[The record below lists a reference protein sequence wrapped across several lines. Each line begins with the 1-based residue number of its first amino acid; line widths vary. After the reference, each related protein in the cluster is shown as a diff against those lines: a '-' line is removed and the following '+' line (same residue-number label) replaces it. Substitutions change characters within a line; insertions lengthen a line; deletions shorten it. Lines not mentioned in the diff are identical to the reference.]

1 MKKWMMPVIATVFV
15 GLLIG
20 GFYAVASLSGATV
33 KGYPEMVVTTKQ
45 EQLRDYFER
54 VKKANGVQYGMM
66 AEGEAEESSDMA
78 GAAEGSSAKSSDVST
93 TNNQVEGVDEADT
106 VKLNEDYIYMVSE
119 QTVSI
124 FDVRDPDNMVQA
136 GNITFGGERYPMQL
150 FLTDDYLVVLNQ
162 NYSHQGQPVLRSDE
176 GYKWAPYDGLSVASI
191 YSLEDPT
198 NPKLVREV
206 GAEGHLAHARLTD
219 NTIYFVSSL
228 YSRMWAFEENDEVEL
243 RPFNYDSEKGEDPE
257 AIDYD
262 KITILPDTLAG
273 GYTLISAISLDD
285 LNESQLSTEGYLGSS
300 EQFYMST
307 ESLYLTTTVYSQED
321 TDSNGATDSMFWNPG
336 VRDTDVYKFD
346 FDGTD
351 VELVGSHR
359 LEGHLL
365 NQFSM
370 DEYDNH
376 FRVVTTEGDSWDE
389 SKPSEN
395 HLFILDNEMKR
406 VGELKGLAKT
416 ERIYSARFMGD
427 KAYMVTFKETDPLFV
442 FDLSDPTA
450 PAVLGE
456 LKIPGFSNY
465 LHPIDETHLLGIGY
479 ETEMVT
485 FPGSKEPSLVTGAM
499 KMSLF
504 DVSDFSN
511 PKEQDVEIIGGY
523 GSYSPAQYDHKAL
536 MIHQEKGYYGFP
548 VTLYS
553 GKPGSEVKFEGDG
566 ANVYRVTPEEGI
578 TQVASLMNDTVE
590 GQQYEE
596 WNHTIQRLVYVDDT
610 LFTLANRRISS
621 YDFNTFERKQVLD
634 Y

>member
-1 MKKWMMPVIATVFV
+1 MKKWMMPVMAMVFV

-20 GFYAVASLSGATV
+20 GFYTVSSLSGAIV
-33 KGYPEMVVTTKQ
+33 KGYPEMTVTTKQ

-54 VKKANGVQYGMM
+54 VKKSSQSRFAFGEE
-66 AEGEAEESSDMA
+66 AEGSSDMA
-78 GAAEGSSAKSSDVST
+78 GATEESSAKSSNVST
-93 TNNQVEGVDEADT
+93 TNVQVEGVDEADT
-106 VKLNEDYIYMVSE
+106 VKLNEDYIYMVSD
-119 QTVSI
+119 QKVSI
-124 FDVRDPDNMVQA
+124 FDIRDPDNMVQA
-136 GNITFGGERYPMQL
+136 GDISFGSERYPVQL
-150 FLTDDYLVVLNQ
+150 FLTEDYLVVLNQ
-162 NYSHQGQPVLRSDE
+162 NYFYQGQPVLRSDE
-176 GYKWAPYDGLSVASI
+176 GYKWAPYDGLAVASI
-191 YSLEDPT
+191 YSLEDPE

-206 GAEGHLAHARLTD
+206 GAEGQLSSARMTD
-219 NTIYFVSSL
+219 NTIYFISNL
-228 YSRMWAFEENDEVEL
+228 YSRMWAFEENEEVEL

-262 KITILPDTLAG
+262 KITILPDTLEG
-273 GYTLISAISLDD
+273 GYTLISAISLED

-307 ESLYLTTTVYSQED
+307 ESIYLTTTVYSEEGA
-321 TDSNGATDSMFWNPG
+321 DSDETTDSMFWNSG

-346 FDGTD
+346 FEGTD

-376 FRVVTTEGDSWDE
+376 FRVVTTEGDSWNE

-395 HLFILDNEMKR
+395 HLFILDDEMNR

-442 FDLSDPTA
+442 FDLSDPTN

-553 GKPGSEVKFEGDG
+553 GKAGGNVTYEGDG
-566 ANVYRVTPEEGI
+566 ANIYQVSPEQGI
-578 TQVASLMNDTVE
+578 TQVASLMNDKVE

-596 WNHTIQRLVYVDDT
+596 WNYAIQRLVYVDDT

>member
-1 MKKWMMPVIATVFV
+1 MKKWMMPVTAMVFV

-20 GFYAVASLSGATV
+20 GFYTVTSLSGAIV
-33 KGYPEMVVTTKQ
+33 KGYPEMTVTTKQ

-54 VKKANGVQYGMM
+54 VKKSSQSRFAFGEE
-66 AEGEAEESSDMA
+66 AEGSSDMA
-78 GAAEGSSAKSSDVST
+78 GATEESSAKSSDVSK
-93 TNNQVEGVDEADT
+93 TNVQVEGVDEADT
-106 VKLNEDYIYMVSE
+106 VKLNEDYIYMVSD
-119 QTVSI
+119 QKVSI
-124 FDVRDPDNMVQA
+124 FDIRDPDNMVQA
-136 GNITFGGERYPMQL
+136 GDISFGSERYPVQL
-150 FLTDDYLVVLNQ
+150 FLTEDYLVVLNQ
-162 NYSHQGQPVLRSDE
+162 NYFYQGQPVLRSDE
-176 GYKWAPYDGLSVASI
+176 GYKWAPYDGLAVASI
-191 YSLEDPT
+191 YSLEDPE

-206 GAEGHLAHARLTD
+206 GAEGQLSSARMTD
-219 NTIYFVSSL
+219 NTIYFISSL
-228 YSRMWAFEENDEVEL
+228 YSRMWAFEENEEAEL

-262 KITILPDTLAG
+262 KITILPDTLEG
-273 GYTLISAISLDD
+273 GYTLISAISLED

-307 ESLYLTTTVYSQED
+307 ESIYLTTTVYSQQGA
-321 TDSNGATDSMFWNPG
+321 DSDETTDSMFWNSG

-346 FDGTD
+346 FEGTD

-376 FRVVTTEGDSWDE
+376 FRVVTTEGDSWNE

-395 HLFILDNEMKR
+395 HLFILDDEMNR

-416 ERIYSARFMGD
+416 ERIYSARFIGD

-442 FDLSDPTA
+442 FDLSDPTK

-553 GKPGSEVKFEGDG
+553 GKAGGNVTYEGDG
-566 ANVYRVTPEEGI
+566 ANIYQVSPEQGI
-578 TQVASLMNDTVE
+578 TQVASLMNDKVE

-596 WNHTIQRLVYVDDT
+596 WNYAIQRLVYVDDT

>member
-1 MKKWMMPVIATVFV
+1 MKKWMMPVTAMVFV

-20 GFYAVASLSGATV
+20 GFYTVTSLSGAIV
-33 KGYPEMVVTTKQ
+33 KGYPEMTVTTKQ

-54 VKKANGVQYGMM
+54 VKKSSQSRFAFGEE
-66 AEGEAEESSDMA
+66 AEGSSDMA
-78 GAAEGSSAKSSDVST
+78 GATEESSAKSSDVSK
-93 TNNQVEGVDEADT
+93 TNVQVEGVDEADT
-106 VKLNEDYIYMVSE
+106 VKLNEDYIYMVSD
-119 QTVSI
+119 QKVSI
-124 FDVRDPDNMVQA
+124 FDIRDPDNMVQA
-136 GNITFGGERYPMQL
+136 GDISFGSERYPVQL
-150 FLTDDYLVVLNQ
+150 FLTEDYLVVLNQ
-162 NYSHQGQPVLRSDE
+162 NYFYQGQPVLRSDE
-176 GYKWAPYDGLSVASI
+176 GYKWAPYDGLAVASI
-191 YSLEDPT
+191 YSLEDPE

-206 GAEGHLAHARLTD
+206 GAEGQLSSARMTD
-219 NTIYFVSSL
+219 NTIYFISSL
-228 YSRMWAFEENDEVEL
+228 YSRMWAFEENEEVEL

-262 KITILPDTLAG
+262 KITILPDTLEG
-273 GYTLISAISLDD
+273 GYTLISAISLED

-307 ESLYLTTTVYSQED
+307 ESIYLTTTVYSQEGA
-321 TDSNGATDSMFWNPG
+321 DSDETTDSMFWNSG

-346 FDGTD
+346 FEGTD
-351 VELVGSHR
+351 VALVGSHR

-376 FRVVTTEGDSWDE
+376 FRVVTTEGDSWNE

-395 HLFILDNEMKR
+395 HLFILDDEMNR

-442 FDLSDPTA
+442 FDLSDPTK

-553 GKPGSEVKFEGDG
+553 GKAGGNVTYEGDG
-566 ANVYRVTPEEGI
+566 ANIYQVSPEEGI
-578 TQVASLMNDTVE
+578 TQVASLMNDKVE

-596 WNHTIQRLVYVDDT
+596 WNYAIQRLVYVDDT

>member
-20 GFYAVASLSGATV
+20 GFYAVASLSGANV
-33 KGYPEMVVTTKQ
+33 KGYPEMVVTAKQ

-54 VKKANGVQYGMM
+54 VKKANRAQYGMM
-66 AEGEAEESSDMA
+66 AEGETEESSDMA
-78 GAAEGSSAKSSDVST
+78 GAAEGSSTKSSDVST

-124 FDVRDPDNMVQA
+124 FDIRDPDNMVQA
-136 GNITFGGERYPMQL
+136 GSITFGGERYPMQL
-150 FLTDDYLVVLNQ
+150 FLTEDYLVVLNQ
-162 NYSHQGQPVLRSDE
+162 NYSHQAQPVLRSDE
-176 GYKWAPYDGLSVASI
+176 GNKWAPYDGLSVASI

-198 NPKLVREV
+198 NPILVREV
-206 GAEGHLAHARLTD
+206 GAEGHLAQARLTD
-219 NTIYFVSSL
+219 NTIYFISSL
-228 YSRMWAFEENDEVEL
+228 YSRMWAFEENEEVEL
-243 RPFNYDSEKGEDPE
+243 RPFNYDSEKGDDPE

-346 FDGTD
+346 FEGTD

-395 HLFILDNEMKR
+395 HLFILDDDMKR

-442 FDLSDPTA
+442 FDLSDPTK

-536 MIHQEKGYYGFP
+536 MIHEEKGYYGLP

-578 TQVASLMNDTVE
+578 TQVASLMNDKVE

>member
-1 MKKWMMPVIATVFV
+1 MKKWMMPVMAMVFV

-20 GFYAVASLSGATV
+20 GFYTVSSLSGAIV
-33 KGYPEMVVTTKQ
+33 KGYPEMTVTTKQ

-54 VKKANGVQYGMM
+54 VKKSSQSRFAFGEE
-66 AEGEAEESSDMA
+66 AEGSSDMA
-78 GAAEGSSAKSSDVST
+78 GATEESSAKSSNVST
-93 TNNQVEGVDEADT
+93 TNVQVEGVDEADT
-106 VKLNEDYIYMVSE
+106 VKLNEDYIYMVSD
-119 QTVSI
+119 QKVSI
-124 FDVRDPDNMVQA
+124 FDIRDPDNMVQA
-136 GNITFGGERYPMQL
+136 GDISFGSERYPVQL
-150 FLTDDYLVVLNQ
+150 FLTEDYLVVLNQ
-162 NYSHQGQPVLRSDE
+162 NYFYQGQPVLRSDE
-176 GYKWAPYDGLSVASI
+176 GYKWAPYDGLAVASI
-191 YSLEDPT
+191 YSLEDPE

-206 GAEGHLAHARLTD
+206 GAEGQLSSARMTD
-219 NTIYFVSSL
+219 NTIYFISNL
-228 YSRMWAFEENDEVEL
+228 YSRMWAFEENEEVEL

-262 KITILPDTLAG
+262 KITILPDTLEG
-273 GYTLISAISLDD
+273 GYTLISAISLED

-307 ESLYLTTTVYSQED
+307 ESIYLTTTVYSEEGA
-321 TDSNGATDSMFWNPG
+321 DSDETTDSMFWNSG

-346 FDGTD
+346 FEGTD

-359 LEGHLL
+359 LEGYLL

-376 FRVVTTEGDSWDE
+376 FRVVTTEGDSWNE

-395 HLFILDNEMKR
+395 HLFILDDEMNR

-442 FDLSDPTA
+442 FDLSDPTN

-553 GKPGSEVKFEGDG
+553 GKAGGNVTYEGDG
-566 ANVYRVTPEEGI
+566 ANIYQVSPEQGI
-578 TQVASLMNDTVE
+578 TQVASLMNDKVE

-596 WNHTIQRLVYVDDT
+596 WNYAIQRLVYVDDT

>member
-1 MKKWMMPVIATVFV
+1 MKKWMMPVMAMVFV

-20 GFYAVASLSGATV
+20 GFYTVTSLSGAIV
-33 KGYPEMVVTTKQ
+33 KGYPEMTVTTKQ

-54 VKKANGVQYGMM
+54 VKKSSQSRFAFGEE
-66 AEGEAEESSDMA
+66 AEGSSDMA
-78 GAAEGSSAKSSDVST
+78 GATEESSAKSSNVST
-93 TNNQVEGVDEADT
+93 TNVQVEGVDEADT
-106 VKLNEDYIYMVSE
+106 VKLNEDYIYMVSD
-119 QTVSI
+119 QKVSI
-124 FDVRDPDNMVQA
+124 FDIRDPDNMVQA
-136 GNITFGGERYPMQL
+136 GDISFGSERYPVQL
-150 FLTDDYLVVLNQ
+150 FLTEDYLVVLNQ
-162 NYSHQGQPVLRSDE
+162 NYFYQGQPVLRSDE
-176 GYKWAPYDGLSVASI
+176 GYKWAPYDGLAVASI
-191 YSLEDPT
+191 YSLEDPE

-206 GAEGHLAHARLTD
+206 GAEGQLSSARMTD
-219 NTIYFVSSL
+219 NTIYFISNL
-228 YSRMWAFEENDEVEL
+228 YSRMWAFEENEEVEL

-262 KITILPDTLAG
+262 KITILPDTLEG
-273 GYTLISAISLDD
+273 GYTLISAISLED

-307 ESLYLTTTVYSQED
+307 ESIYLTTTVYSEEGA
-321 TDSNGATDSMFWNPG
+321 DSDETTDSMFWNSG

-346 FDGTD
+346 FEGTD

-376 FRVVTTEGDSWDE
+376 FRVVTTEGDSWNE

-395 HLFILDNEMKR
+395 HLFILDDEMNR

-442 FDLSDPTA
+442 FDLSDPTN

-553 GKPGSEVKFEGDG
+553 GKAGGNVTYEGDG
-566 ANVYRVTPEEGI
+566 ANIYQVSPEQGI
-578 TQVASLMNDTVE
+578 TQVASLMNDKVE

-596 WNHTIQRLVYVDDT
+596 WNYAIQRLVYVDDT

>member
-1 MKKWMMPVIATVFV
+1 MKKWMMPVMAMVFV

-20 GFYAVASLSGATV
+20 GFYTVSSLSGAIV
-33 KGYPEMVVTTKQ
+33 KGYPEMTVTTKQ

-54 VKKANGVQYGMM
+54 VKKSSQSRFAFGEE
-66 AEGEAEESSDMA
+66 AEGSSDMA
-78 GAAEGSSAKSSDVST
+78 GATEESSAKSSNVST
-93 TNNQVEGVDEADT
+93 TNVQVEGVDEADT
-106 VKLNEDYIYMVSE
+106 VKLNEDYIYMVSD
-119 QTVSI
+119 QKVSI
-124 FDVRDPDNMVQA
+124 FDIRDPDNMVQA
-136 GNITFGGERYPMQL
+136 GDISFGSERYPVQL
-150 FLTDDYLVVLNQ
+150 FLTEDYLVVLNQ
-162 NYSHQGQPVLRSDE
+162 NYFYQGQPVLRSDE
-176 GYKWAPYDGLSVASI
+176 GYKWAPYDGLAVASI
-191 YSLEDPT
+191 YSLEDPE

-206 GAEGHLAHARLTD
+206 GAEGQLSSARMTD
-219 NTIYFVSSL
+219 NTIYFISNL
-228 YSRMWAFEENDEVEL
+228 YSRMWAFEENEEVEL

-262 KITILPDTLAG
+262 KITILPDTLEG
-273 GYTLISAISLDD
+273 GYTLISAISLED

-307 ESLYLTTTVYSQED
+307 ESIYLTTTVYSEEGA
-321 TDSNGATDSMFWNPG
+321 DSDETTDSMFWNSG

-346 FDGTD
+346 FEGTD

-376 FRVVTTEGDSWDE
+376 FRVVTTEGDSWNE

-395 HLFILDNEMKR
+395 HLFILDDEMNR

-442 FDLSDPTA
+442 FDLSDPTK

-553 GKPGSEVKFEGDG
+553 GKAGGNVTYEGDG
-566 ANVYRVTPEEGI
+566 ANIYQVSPEQGI
-578 TQVASLMNDTVE
+578 TQVASLMNDKVE

-596 WNHTIQRLVYVDDT
+596 WNYAIQRLVYVDDT